1 MQLSN
6 VFRCLRVCILI
17 CFLLLLLQHRR
28 ELRLALVA
36 KFREKQNMKQ
46 LQKLKSKEDPAL
58 IPKDPTEEVF
68 ETPAEE
74 KPMEIELV
82 RPEPKMSLK
91 KKKKKVHQRQRKW
104 KRKLGRIG
112 VQN

>member
-1 MQLSN
+1 MPYSWHTNL
-6 VFRCLRVCILI
+6 
-17 CFLLLLLQHRR
+17 LLLLLQHRR
-28 ELRLALVA
+28 ALRLALVA

-46 LQKLKSKEDPAL
+46 LQKFKSKEDQAL

-104 KRKLGRIG
+104 KKKLGRSG